1 LDAPA
6 SVFLLSQGIL
16 KRLSTIHLSL
26 PDELKDEMVEVLKE
40 FIELIHKRDE
50 EMEDSDNFIF
60 WAQKENSEIVN
71 YH

>member
-1 LDAPA
+1 M
-6 SVFLLSQGIL
+6 
-16 KRLSTIHLSL
+16 